1 MADNEM
7 INEVTGTPALAS
19 QGLAEAYAGTWG
31 ANGVFTPGIPLPPFS
46 SADEKPRVFDYQS
59 GINLYLTPRTGYGLM
74 PFAQLK
80 NFSDMSDAVRI
91 VIEAVKREI
100 RSLDWDIQN
109 ADPTDNADYSSDIEQ
124 LRAFWRKPDGF
135 TEFDGWCN
143 AVLEDMLVYDAV
155 SLWLDQDGSGNV
167 LAVEQIDGSTI
178 RPLLDARGRIPRA
191 PVPAYMQMIKGRN
204 WQWFSADRL
213 LYRPFNT
220 SASSPYGRSPIEF
233 LILRINESLRRQNAA
248 TTYWDTTNVP
258 EAFAFLPADWTT
270 DQISQFQD
278 YIDGI
283 LAGNVEKLR
292 RIKFLPSPG
301 SGQPVYEFRRP
312 DAEASNA
319 FDEFML
325 RMTCYAFGF
334 LPSELGLVPG
344 EGLGGAG
351 FMAGQENS
359 MYRFGIG
366 PITQYLQNLFT
377 GIVQRQTKSP
387 LVWRFVNIGPQ
398 EDKTAAASLMQM
410 QLQNGVID
418 INTWR
423 AKEGQPAI
431 PNAKPFIVIA
441 GMPVMLEDLFKP
453 GQPATSQDDA
463 IDQAGQP
470 VEIEAESTP
479 ADKPESKPEVN
490 PVAGD
495 ATAEAAASAGT
506 VQATALNGAQIAS
519 LSEIVQLVSGGTL
532 PFESAVN
539 LVQVAFPTITPDV
552 VQRILGPARGFT
564 PATAEKTEPPADVE
578 ETPPEFVKIA
588 LDHWREKSIRRMKDG
603 KKPDCEPPAV
613 SAGVIPP
620 VMQKSIRSALALA
633 GDVNAINLAFT
644 KVPDP
649 KGRALL
655 KGEEHPTAGRRKIED
670 DMTDDLAA
678 KLKLIAS
685 ALEAGDRTQAEA
697 VASEDPELWDAYID
711 AVADRQGKAGA
722 KQEIPATPDTPGSPF
737 WEQFIKILLPAVF
750 GWLLA
755 SIQHGTSEARGKA
768 GDAPGVIPPRIRAG
782 VSWDV
787 VNKAAEA
794 WARANAGRLIK
805 QLQGTTVEQIRKA
818 VADWIEQ
825 GEALPALTK
834 AINELI
840 DDPRRAR
847 LIAQSETTNAFAAGN
862 HMAWD
867 AAGVWGNKWQS
878 VQDEVVCP
886 VCSRLVGQTR
896 PIGSPFIDPL
906 TDKQYE
912 RPGAHPG
919 CRCYT
924 IPVLEKPDGWDEA
937 TGLVA

>member
-1 MADNEM
+1 
-7 INEVTGTPALAS
+7 
-19 QGLAEAYAGTWG
+19 
-31 ANGVFTPGIPLPPFS
+31 
-46 SADEKPRVFDYQS
+46 
-59 GINLYLTPRTGYGLM
+59 
-74 PFAQLK
+74 
-80 NFSDMSDAVRI
+80 
-91 VIEAVKREI
+91 
-100 RSLDWDIQN
+100 
-109 ADPTDNADYSSDIEQ
+109 
-124 LRAFWRKPDGF
+124 
-135 TEFDGWCN
+135 
-143 AVLEDMLVYDAV
+143 
-155 SLWLDQDGSGNV
+155 
-167 LAVEQIDGSTI
+167 
-178 RPLLDARGRIPRA
+178 
-191 PVPAYMQMIKGRN
+191 
-204 WQWFSADRL
+204 
-213 LYRPFNT
+213 
-220 SASSPYGRSPIEF
+220 
-233 LILRINESLRRQNAA
+233 
-248 TTYWDTTNVP
+248 
-258 EAFAFLPADWTT
+258 
-270 DQISQFQD
+270 
-278 YIDGI
+278 
-283 LAGNVEKLR
+283 
-292 RIKFLPSPG
+292 
-301 SGQPVYEFRRP
+301 
-312 DAEASNA
+312 
-319 FDEFML
+319 
-325 RMTCYAFGF
+325 
-334 LPSELGLVPG
+334 
-344 EGLGGAG
+344 
-351 FMAGQENS
+351 
-359 MYRFGIG
+359 
-366 PITQYLQNLFT
+366 
-377 GIVQRQTKSP
+377 
-387 LVWRFVNIGPQ
+387 
-398 EDKTAAASLMQM
+398 
-410 QLQNGVID
+410 
-418 INTWR
+418 
-423 AKEGQPAI
+423 
-431 PNAKPFIVIA
+431 
-441 GMPVMLEDLFKP
+441 
-453 GQPATSQDDA
+453 
-463 IDQAGQP
+463 
-470 VEIEAESTP
+470 
-479 ADKPESKPEVN
+479 
-490 PVAGD
+490 
-495 ATAEAAASAGT
+495 
-506 VQATALNGAQIAS
+506 
-519 LSEIVQLVSGGTL
+519 
-532 PFESAVN
+532 
-539 LVQVAFPTITPDV
+539 
-552 VQRILGPARGFT
+552 
-564 PATAEKTEPPADVE
+564 
-578 ETPPEFVKIA
+578 
-588 LDHWREKSIRRMKDG
+588 
-603 KKPDCEPPAV
+603 
-613 SAGVIPP
+613 
-620 VMQKSIRSALALA
+620 
-633 GDVNAINLAFT
+633 
-644 KVPDP
+644 VPDP